1 MSTAASVRRLKDRGG
16 TGAKI
21 NAPPSTT
28 TSTNPSKSL
37 TPLSNKSTA
46 VNSTGGESLRR
57 STGKENP
64 SRPTSRV
71 RVATSSTNKK
81 PVIRAMP
88 RIDKSATATAVDV
101 GENSRA
107 EPRAR
112 WSTSSVPR
120 GRSSSPSEFSNIRKT
135 TRVSGNSRVMNEKMC
150 ENGNRVL
157 KEMEN
162 SSEILRKFDV
172 KSEKT
177 KKVDGKMSK
186 FCDSEE
192 LKSSS
197 ISVKSSMVNL
207 DVKNNG
213 LDVVKLKSLIENS
226 GTIAESDEKNRTLD
240 EVKSKSLI
248 EKSGNIVESDVKNRS
263 FDEVKFKSLV
273 EKSGNIVESKVKD
286 KKLLAK
292 SSSYCGV
299 SEEKCENEQGKVVGS
314 GLNKYQSKLHEK
326 LAFLEGKVKR
336 IATDIKRTKEML
348 DMNNPDSSSLII
360 SDIQE
365 KISGIEKAM
374 GNVVDGDGKIGLLSN
389 SENDSV
395 NVDVKVSGIEKANCN
410 IMDSDK
416 EIVLLNSG
424 RNEDMNIDEKKEAE
438 PEEDGKISVKGL
450 NVEQFEARLFP
461 HHKLLRDRISLK
473 TLLGC
478 TKNEELESAEI
489 TSEVKPEKK
498 SVNPIDENPI
508 AVEFLASLSKEQ
520 SKVTTRCEDACLQI
534 SNVQDVEDAAS
545 SENQSSSSKQFKGKE
560 SVDHLLASDERLE
573 SFDAQ
578 ENKPVTFMEEEAE
591 DSSICELNEIGR
603 KTSTGGWFV
612 SEGESVLLTHDDSSC
627 TFYDIVHCEEKAEYK
642 PPFGVSSNMWRDCW
656 IVRAPSVDGSSGRYV
671 VAASAGNSIDS
682 GFCSWDFY
690 TKNVR
695 AFHVD
700 GGFNNTRAALAPLP
714 NNPIYRRNTQSSI
727 MAPQNQQWW
736 YKPCGPLIVSGAS
749 CQRMVRTYDIRD
761 GEQILKWD
769 LQRPMLSMDY
779 SSPLQWRNRGKV
791 VIAETEG
798 LSLWDVNSISP
809 QALLSVSSSARQ
821 ISALHVNNTDAE
833 LGGGVRQ
840 RVSSSEVEG
849 NDGIFCTSDSIN
861 VLDFRHPSGIGLKIP
876 KIGANVQS
884 AFARG
889 DSLYLGCTTVKS
901 AVKRQVSSQIQQFSL
916 RKQRLCNTYVLPE
929 SNAHSHYMA
938 LTQVWGNS
946 NLVMGVCGLGLF
958 VFDTNKDDTL
968 LDQNNG
974 QNLREAIGPDDLYS
988 PSFDYLSSRVL
999 LISRDRPAMWRYM
1012 F

>member
-16 TGAKI
+16 AGGKLS
-21 NAPPSTT
+21 APPSTSVT
-28 TSTNPSKSL
+28 KPTKTL
-37 TPLSNKSTA
+37 TPLSNKSSA
-46 VNSTGGESLRR
+46 INSTGEESLRR

-64 SRPTSRV
+64 ARPTSRV
-71 RVATSSTNKK
+71 RAATASTNQK

-88 RIDKSATATAVDV
+88 RIDKAASTVD
-101 GENSRA
+101 GSEQSRA

-112 WSTSSVPR
+112 WSSSSVPR

-135 TRVSGNSRVMNEKMC
+135 TRISVNSRAVNEKMS
-150 ENGNRVL
+150 ENGIRVS
-157 KEMEN
+157 KEMEK
-162 SSEILRKFDV
+162 SGELLRKSDV
-172 KSEKT
+172 KSEKI
-177 KKVDGKMSK
+177 KKVDGKVSK
-186 FCDSEE
+186 FCDTEE
-192 LKSSS
+192 RKSSS
-197 ISVKSSMVNL
+197 ISVKSCDVRSN
-207 DVKNNG
+207 VKNNG
-213 LDVVKLKSLIENS
+213 LEEVQLI
-226 GTIAESDEKNRTLD
+226 
-240 EVKSKSLI
+240 
-248 EKSGNIVESDVKNRS
+248 
-263 FDEVKFKSLV
+263 SLV
-273 EKSGNIVESKVKD
+273 EKSGNTVESDVKIRTLEEIKLRSLVEKSGNVVESDVKNHALDEVKLKCLVEKSGNVVESKVKD
-286 KKLLAK
+286 VRLLTK

-299 SEEKCENEQGKVVGS
+299 SKEKCENEQGKVVGS
-314 GLNKYQSKLHEK
+314 SVNKYPSKLHEK

-336 IATDIKRTKEML
+336 IATDIKRTKEIL
-348 DMNNPDSSSLII
+348 DMNNPDSSKLII

-365 KISGIEKAM
+365 KILGIEKAM
-374 GNVVDGDGKIGLLSN
+374 GNVVDGDGKIGLLSS
-389 SENDSV
+389 SENESV
-395 NVDVKVSGIEKANCN
+395 YADEMVFGIEKAKCN
-410 IMDSDK
+410 RLDVDK
-416 EIVLLNSG
+416 ETGLLNSG
-424 RNEDMNIDEKKEAE
+424 RTEDMSIDEKKEAE
-438 PEEDGKISVKGL
+438 PEDDGKISVKGL
-450 NVEQFEARLFP
+450 NVEQLEARLFP

-478 TKNEELESAEI
+478 TKNDELVAAEI
-489 TSEVKPEKK
+489 TSEVKSEKK
-498 SVNPIDENPI
+498 FVSPIDENPI
-508 AVEFLASLSKEQ
+508 AVEFLASLNKEQ
-520 SKVTTRCEDACLQI
+520 SKVTTRSEDAGLQI
-534 SNVQDVEDAAS
+534 SNVQDVDDAAS
-545 SENQSSSSKQFKGKE
+545 SENQSSSKQLKGKE

-578 ENKPVTFMEEEAE
+578 ENKPEMFMEEETE
-591 DSSICELNEIGR
+591 DSSTCELNEIGR

-627 TFYDIVHCEEKAEYK
+627 TFYDIVHCEEKAVYK
-642 PPFGVSSNMWRDCW
+642 PPVGVSSNMWRDCW
-656 IVRAPSVDGSSGRYV
+656 IVRAPGVDGSSGRYV
-671 VAASAGNSIDS
+671 VAASAGNSMDS

-690 TKNVR
+690 TKDVR

-700 GGFNNTRAALAPLP
+700 DGFSNTRAALAPLS
-714 NNPIYRRNTQSSI
+714 NNPMYRRNTLSSI
-727 MAPQNQQWW
+727 MTPQNQQWW
-736 YKPCGPLIVSGAS
+736 YKPCGPLIISGAS

-761 GEQILKWD
+761 GEQILRWD

-779 SSPLQWRNRGKV
+779 SSPLQWRSRGKV

-840 RVSSSEVEG
+840 RVSSSEIEG
-849 NDGIFCTSDSIN
+849 NDGVFCTSDSIN

-876 KIGANVQS
+876 KVGANIQS
-884 AFARG
+884 IFARG